1 RWSLVGTPV
10 EIGVPAGFAG
20 PHPGHRVEF
29 LAAPMARAMGAGR
42 ELFGRRK
49 DGSEFP
55 VEIGLNP
62 IQTPDGILVLAAV
75 VDISARKLAEAE
87 ALRRREELG
96 HLSRVAVMGEMATS
110 IAHELNQPLSGIIS
124 NASAGQRFIDRG
136 NVDLGE
142 LRALLADILAD
153 GRRAGDVIRGIQSMV
168 KKGAPERGQINLN
181 ELVMNVRS
189 EERRV
194 GK

>member
-1 RWSLVGTPV
+1 MDR
-10 EIGVPAGFAG
+10 E
-20 PHPGHRVEF
+20 
-29 LAAPMARAMGAGR
+29 MGAGR

-62 IQTPDGILVLAAV
+62 IQTPDGILVLATV
-75 VDISARKLAEAE
+75 VDISARKIAEAE
-87 ALRRREELG
+87 ALQRRQEVG
-96 HLSRVAVMGEMATS
+96 HLSRVAVMGELAAS

-142 LRALLADILAD
+142 LRDLLTDIVTD
-153 GRRAGDVIRGIQSMV
+153 GRRAGDVLRGIRSMV
-168 KKGAPERGQINLN
+168 KKGVTNRQRVNLN
-181 ELVMNVRS
+181 DLVVNVARMVS
-189 EERRV
+189 PNAMLQSCKVE
-194 GK
+194 